1 MARNFSRHSED
12 RILIWHSEPDADQLI
27 LQRNFILHSAGGS
40 GGTSV
45 VRFRYR
51 VRGGG
56 WKVGTVILDIPNTEE
71 QRAMRPPGA
80 RADDWLEEWIRKRI
94 MKFLADNPT
103 MLLST
108 SGPPDAQPIP
118 EMLDDGSVEIMSTTY
133 VMTAADILRAVS
145 LHSLEVAD
153 LIRPARFHR
162 MFADDK
168 HLHQRSFRYLFPGF
182 DVPTLG
188 HMISDGD
195 MEPHLMQC
203 DRMCAYRML
212 RELNPGNR
220 DGRGIFEPLYVNKW
234 LNENGHPVGTL
245 ESGLSPEDI
254 QAHAEAHHYGHCAL
268 DLSRSVVSFHLPDDR
283 LRNHHY
289 RTVVYY
295 VVGDH
300 CQPVN
305 DPNVT
310 RAIMR
315 GASSQLGK
323 RSLLQFDGYM
333 EESKAKRAC
342 TSSSRTRR
350 RWIQTEAP
358 DTDTAG
364 NRTNTDTEQCL
375 MGFEMSD
382 QDPSIHPNSPDLTAV
397 NIREEVERPDMTDGG
412 TIPGGRRSN
421 QRLYP
426 TNDELDQYLHRFQEE
441 DMDIIE
447 AKCNPEYWEGEDRQR
462 MHLYV
467 CTNSDNVEFL
477 YQYLVRVLK
486 VDPMV
491 YARSYGGLCCR
502 IRLNNICWC
511 ACRELDSVIYLNQ
524 KLFPK
529 GIFRNV
535 GGLGGY
541 GLVML
546 QRSMGNKTSL
556 VDAMSVY
563 PVDLQRIMDHRGQW
577 NVNKQIQETFQAP
590 YSDPRRG
597 DVQTLIQP
605 GDRQRIDLI
614 RSYTS
619 MIGLIQRDQDQFPI
633 HDITNVLRP
642 YKSSNATHRSLPI
655 GTYVVRCPTHPRHPQ
670 LQKLFPFLSR
680 RPGKMLSMTHRL
692 LRFCIQRQLLG
703 YEDIMWICTT
713 TPERQKYMGRAL
725 VEGLWKMVD
734 SVYKM
739 QREDEGCPS
748 TFEPKQIVN
757 LMIGMCQGTKV
768 AHQGQRYVFADL
780 QSLWVLMLGMLSGEQ
795 LRHCKIL
802 HHKGTF
808 WHQDFDYYEMDSTG
822 MALRKYHMQPVYQ
835 MIVESQSMVL
845 FETSC
850 KIPLPHMI
858 QMNIDA
864 IEFIK
869 GPNQEWYK
877 DVMGQVLTDDE
888 YENLKENMQLLTK
901 CNGTFHREVCKD
913 ESQAV
918 YYHYRYDHQYNY
930 VSPRETIQGSRI
942 WIHREEWENIGVD
955 AHTGPLLEDWKN
967 QIRVVSGADVHGFV
981 TEWFLE
987 WESGHGSGILITGAA
1002 GTGKTHL
1009 TRQLEQMAQTRGLV
1023 TVKLAHTHAAC
1034 CQMGPGAQT
1043 LSSYFCLDER
1053 QGVRTSMMDV
1063 NGFVKSKE
1071 VDVMFIDE
1079 ISMIPLSIWEALFLH
1094 HRQHPQTRF
1103 VLVGD
1108 FYQLPPIETL
1118 TNANGEATDYW
1129 EGSDMIP
1136 QLLYD
1141 YVTNQHGH
1149 WIQMRECRRSEDPLM
1164 KLISEHPKDIASR
1177 VYEEESLQKLHRPMD
1192 SRVPIWRF
1200 CAWRNVTRKAVNM
1213 YCGVRYAMQHPDRK
1227 SEFIHLPRLWSE
1239 TKKRPI
1245 EQWLTKATSPPSHWQ
1260 HLQSFRWVE
1269 GMECICRNTMYFVD
1283 RTTQERSS
1291 RGAVNNR
1298 RGILVELGGGAK
1310 GDEIVVQWKDQPDE
1324 RTVLSRW
1331 DFAFHFVPGFCATVH
1346 MSQGESIAEHFGVME
1361 WNDIRR
1367 NTRMAYVALTRTTHS
1382 DLLHLI
1388 PERQW
1393 EPWTTANPGLDLASW
1408 VLQTMYQL
1416 YRQNQTLHMDYE
1428 NVLGFWE
1435 KEIQEAVEQNHILS
1449 CTLCGKRLDL
1459 PCREATFSPSLVL
1472 YCKGCPWT
1480 VPIVPLSHTLLPS
1493 VSSNPLIPLPSPEQA
1508 QQEQDTETEALV
1520 V

>member
-1 MARNFSRHSED
+1 MARSYSRHSED
-12 RILIWHSEPDADQLI
+12 RILVWHNNPDDDQFRQ
-27 LQRNFILHSAGGS
+27 QREFILGSSGGS
-40 GGTSV
+40 GGTCV
-45 VRFRYR
+45 VQFRYR
-51 VRGGG
+51 TRGGG
-56 WKVGTVILDIPNTEE
+56 WKTATVIMDIPNVLEKPSALPHHLDSGE
-71 QRAMRPPGA
+71 
-80 RADDWLEEWIRKRI
+80 WLDEWIKKRI
-94 MKFLADNPT
+94 LKFLTDHPG
-103 MLLST
+103 MVVEHYD
-108 SGPPDAQPIP
+108 DAQALP
-118 EMLDDGSVEIMSTTY
+118 DVDGEDVIEILATTY
-133 VMTAADILRAVS
+133 VLTAVDILTSVS
-145 LHSLEVAD
+145 IHPQEVAH
-153 LIRPARFHR
+153 LLPVRFQR

-182 DVPTLG
+182 DIPTLG
-188 HMISDGD
+188 HMISEGD

-234 LNENGHPVGTL
+234 LNEHGHPVGTL

-283 LRNHHY
+283 LRNHHF

-305 DPNVT
+305 DPSVT

-323 RSLLQFDGYM
+323 RSLVQLEGYK

-342 TSSSRTRR
+342 TSSSQTKQ
-350 RWIQTEAP
+350 RWISSTS
-358 DTDTAG
+358 TS
-364 NRTNTDTEQCL
+364 TDTETILNTETERCL
-375 MGFEMSD
+375 MGFEASD
-382 QDPSIHPNSPDLTAV
+382 QEVSMHPDPDTV
-397 NIREEVERPDMTDGG
+397 DIREEVECPDMTDGG
-412 TIPGGRRSN
+412 TMPGERKSNHRR
-421 QRLYP
+421 YP
-426 TNDELDQYLHRFQEE
+426 SNDELDLYLHRFQSE
-441 DMDIIE
+441 DTDIIE
-447 AKCNPEYWEGEDRQR
+447 AKCNPEHWEGEDRQR

-511 ACRELDSVIYLNQ
+511 ACRDLDSVIYLNQ

-546 QRSMGNKTSL
+546 QRCMGNKMSL
-556 VDAMSVY
+556 VDAMSIY

-577 NVNKQIQETFQAP
+577 NVNKQIQETFQTP

-597 DVQTLIQP
+597 DVRTLIQP

-619 MIGLIQRDQDQFPI
+619 MIGLIHRDQDQFPI

-642 YKSSNATHRSLPI
+642 YKSNNATHRSLPI
-655 GTYVVRCPTHPRHPQ
+655 GTYVVRCPSHPRHPQ
-670 LQKLFPFLSR
+670 LQKLFPFLNR

-703 YEDIMWICTT
+703 YEDIVWICTT

-725 VEGLWKMVD
+725 VEGLWKMVEH
-734 SVYKM
+734 VYKM
-739 QREDEGCPS
+739 QREDEGCPG
-748 TFEPKQIVN
+748 TFDPKQIVN

-845 FETSC
+845 FETSS
-850 KIPLPHMI
+850 KIPLTHMI
-858 QMNIDA
+858 QIYIDA

-877 DVMGQVLTDDE
+877 EVMGQALTGDE

-918 YYHYRYDHQYNY
+918 YYHYRYDHQYN
-930 VSPRETIQGSRI
+930 VSPQETIQGSRI
-942 WIHREEWENIGVD
+942 WIHRDEWENLGVD
-955 AHTGPLLEDWKN
+955 AHSGPLLDDWKK
-967 QIRVVSGADVHGFV
+967 QIHVVQGAEVHPFV
-981 TEWFLE
+981 SEWFLQ
-987 WESGHGSGILITGAA
+987 WERGHGCGMVITGAA

-1009 TRQLEQMAQTRGLV
+1009 TRQLEQMALTRGLV

-1043 LSSYFCLDER
+1043 LSSYFGLDER
-1053 QGVRTSMMDV
+1053 RGARTSMMDS
-1063 NGFVKSKE
+1063 NQFVKSKE
-1071 VDVMFIDE
+1071 VDVLFIDE

-1164 KLISEHPKDIASR
+1164 KMICEHPKDIASR

-1200 CAWRNVTRKAVNM
+1200 CAWRNVTRKAVNL
-1213 YCGVRYAMQHPDRK
+1213 YCGVRFAMQHPNRK
-1227 SEFIHLPRLWSE
+1227 SEFIHLPRLWSD

-1283 RTTQERSS
+1283 RATRERSS

-1298 RGILVELGGGAK
+1298 RGILVELGVGAK
-1310 GDEIVVQWKDQPDE
+1310 GDEFVVQWKDQPE
-1324 RTVLSRW
+1324 EKTILSRW

-1367 NTRMAYVALTRTTHS
+1367 NPRMAYVALTRTTHS

-1393 EPWTTANPGLDLASW
+1393 EPWTTANPGLDLGSW

-1428 NVLGFWE
+1428 NVMGFWE
-1435 KEIQEAVEQNHILS
+1435 KQIQEAVEQNNILS

-1459 PCREATFSPSLVL
+1459 PCREATFTPSLAL

-1480 VPIVPLSHTLLPS
+1480 VPIVPLSRTLLLLP
-1493 VSSNPLIPLPSPEQA
+1493 VSSNPNPEESNPEPMAEQIT
-1508 QQEQDTETEALV
+1508 QQQDTETEALV
-1520 V
+1520 